1 MDNQYLIFKKDELA
15 KTRILA
21 KELTI
26 TEIDFIKIQNWF
38 DLLLLKHEEA
48 TSDTAEQLTTEQEL
62 EIAFNELISSEI
74 QRKSYKYILP
84 KLLHYNNVFNDAFL
98 RSLYVVRLGA
108 LLRDNLIGKFAK
120 DKMIVYSPEDFFHIT
135 VYLRDN
141 YFVSPNSNFI
151 EDILKIEHVRG
162 IFKQATNDVKFSTL
176 KNILHIIHQKTFH
189 HDIICFKKILK
200 LVSAKDIAL
209 IDYLKRFE
217 VINKQGCYKIINDIL
232 NLAIAENAWDDFEI
246 KVQLINFFD
255 TARGA
260 NPAAS
265 WNKKFHELSG
275 TIDNAIFLQA
285 ANSVLENESSKN
297 YEFDYGAVWGDDT
310 AKRFL
315 KSAQWIKDIL
325 SLTTL

>member
-246 KVQLINFFD
+246 KV
-255 TARGA
+255 
-260 NPAAS
+260 
-265 WNKKFHELSG
+265 
-275 TIDNAIFLQA
+275 
-285 ANSVLENESSKN
+285 
-297 YEFDYGAVWGDDT
+297 
-310 AKRFL
+310 
-315 KSAQWIKDIL
+315 
-325 SLTTL
+325 